1 MLYGYRGQVVEWD
14 FVNGH
19 FRLSPEEEASM
30 AEEAC
35 WRYDDFHRLYCPY
48 HRLVGQDVVH
58 SYLRTRME
66 SSCDAEGVQFFS
78 SLADFVRETQGG
90 AYTRDA
96 VRLVFRPLGPIS
108 GDLDLRQLG
117 LLDGDDEMDI
127 ARVRTSTRTPQRP
140 ERTSSVMDTAKEV
153 ARRCEELRFRLD
165 EMEGGTPGS
174 GARDS
179 PPAARSDHRLRNNL
193 GDDNSKDRKENY
205 FVVDTSGRRE
215 FSTTENDF
223 KTITDV

>member
-1 MLYGYRGQVVEWD
+1 
-14 FVNGH
+14 
-19 FRLSPEEEASM
+19 M

-58 SYLRTRME
+58 SYLLRTRTE
-66 SSCDAEGVQFFS
+66 SGCDAGAVVQLFP

-108 GDLDLRQLG
+108 ADLDLRQLG
-117 LLDGDDEMDI
+117 LLDGDGQMDI
-127 ARVRTSTRTPQRP
+127 ARVRTTTSTRTPKRP

-165 EMEGGTPGS
+165 EMEGGSPGS
-174 GARDS
+174 GGARD
-179 PPAARSDHRLRNNL
+179 PPPTARSNHRLRNNL
-193 GDDNSKDRKENY
+193 GGDDDDNSKDRKGNY
-205 FVVDTSGRRE
+205 FVVADTSGRRE